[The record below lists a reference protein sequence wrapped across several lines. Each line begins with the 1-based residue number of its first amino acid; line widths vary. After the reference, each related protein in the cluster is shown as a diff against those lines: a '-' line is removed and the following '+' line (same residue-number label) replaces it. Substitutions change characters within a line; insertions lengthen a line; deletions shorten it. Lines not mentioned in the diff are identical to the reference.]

1 MEHRQFASLEG
12 PFAQAPSTGA
22 DEAILILLHG
32 WGADGRDLIDLAGPL
47 QAQLPYLHLFTPHA
61 PAPCTAN
68 PMGRQWFELTERF
81 FEKPAS
87 AVAEIDEV
95 SLVIDE
101 MIEAVSASLSIAR
114 HKIFLGG
121 FSQGG
126 MMTLHLAS
134 LSAADKAKQLGG
146 YASIAGAL
154 MAPDKVKPA
163 GDAPAPIWLAHG
175 QLDQVVPF
183 MALKK
188 AQEHFASEGYDV
200 SVCVRDLMGH
210 SIDMPT
216 LESLIEF
223 IKNTAMA

>member
-12 PFAQAPSTGA
+12 PFVPAPATA
-22 DEAILILLHG
+22 DDEAILILLHG

-47 QAQLPYLHLFTPHA
+47 QAELPYLHLFTPHA

-68 PMGRQWFELTERF
+68 PMGRQWFELTEQF

-87 AVAEIDEV
+87 VMAEIDEV
-95 SLVIDE
+95 SVIIEE
-101 MIEAVSASLSIAR
+101 MIAAISDSLSIER
-114 HKIFLGG
+114 SKIIFGG

-134 LSAADKAKQLGG
+134 LFAADNTKQLGG

-163 GDAPAPIWLAHG
+163 GDKPSPIWIAHG
-175 QLDQVVPF
+175 KMDNVVPF
-183 MALKK
+183 IALDK
-188 AQEHFASEGYDV
+188 AQQQFTAQGYDV
-200 SVCVRDLMGH
+200 SLCVREMMAH

-216 LESLIEF
+216 VESLIQF
-223 IKNTAMA
+223 IKNSAST

>member
-47 QAQLPYLHLFTPHA
+47 QAQLPHLHLFTPHA

-101 MIEAVSASLSIAR
+101 MIEAVSASLSLAR

-163 GDAPAPIWLAHG
+163 GGAPAPIWLAHG

-223 IKNTAMA
+223 IKNTATA

>member
-12 PFAQAPSTGA
+12 PFALANATGA

-47 QAQLPYLHLFTPHA
+47 QAQLPHLHLFTPHA

-68 PMGRQWFELTERF
+68 PMGRQWFELTESF

-87 AVAEIDEV
+87 AVAEIDKV
-95 SLVIDE
+95 CQVIDE

-114 HKIFLGG
+114 HKIILGG

-134 LSAADKAKQLGG
+134 LFAADKAKQLGG

-154 MAPDKVKPA
+154 MAPNKVKPA

-183 MALKK
+183 VALEK
-188 AQEHFASEGYDV
+188 AQQQFADQGYVV

-216 LESLIEF
+216 LESLIAF
-223 IKNTAMA
+223 IKNTTLT

>member
-32 WGADGRDLIDLAGPL
+32 WGADGRDLIDLASPL
-47 QAQLPYLHLFTPHA
+47 QAQLPHLHLFTPHA

-101 MIEAVSASLSIAR
+101 MREAVSASLSLAR

-163 GDAPAPIWLAHG
+163 GGAPAPIWLAHG